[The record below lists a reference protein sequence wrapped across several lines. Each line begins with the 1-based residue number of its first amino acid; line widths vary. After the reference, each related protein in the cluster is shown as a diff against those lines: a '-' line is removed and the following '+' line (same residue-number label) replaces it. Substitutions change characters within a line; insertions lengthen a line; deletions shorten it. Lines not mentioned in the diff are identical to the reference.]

1 MENMDWRAWW
11 QRPASEDGDF
21 FLPDFCDVKIV
32 LVVVLAAELFALVLT
47 LAAPSYANPWT
58 RLGLISF
65 FVQWVVLVATIVLCR
80 ARSWLAKQ
88 RLLTAA
94 LLSYLC
100 ILLVTALFTELAYIV
115 VQYTDWASGIHNK
128 LALQINNLSIAGIVG
143 AVLLR
148 YFYLQQ
154 EYRRRLRKESEA
166 RVQALQSRIHPHFLF
181 NTMNILAS
189 LTRRDPVLAERVIED
204 LSDLF
209 RASLAVTGTQATVQ
223 QELDLCTGY
232 LRIEQLRLGERLHFD
247 IDCDEA
253 AKTKLLPLLSVQP
266 LVENAVYHGVQ
277 PRQAGGSVSV
287 LVTVEDNQLRIEV
300 RNPLPDSEA
309 RHSGHGV
316 ALDNIRERLR
326 VLYGSKA
333 QLITQKEDDDFVALL
348 RLPVES

>member
-1 MENMDWRAWW
+1 MVSNGR
-11 QRPASEDGDF
+11 
-21 FLPDFCDVKIV
+21 
-32 LVVVLAAELFALVLT
+32 
-47 LAAPSYANPWT
+47 ANPWT

-65 FVQWVVLVATIVLCR
+65 FVQWVVLVATAILCR
-80 ARSWLAKQ
+80 ARLWLAKQ
-88 RLLTAA
+88 RLWQAA
-94 LLSYLC
+94 LYSYLT
-100 ILLVTALFTELAYIV
+100 ILLVTALFSEIAYFV
-115 VQYTDWASGIHNK
+115 VQYTDWGSGLRNK

-143 AVLLR
+143 AVMLR

-154 EYRRRLRKESEA
+154 DYRRRLRKEAEA

-209 RASLAVTGTQATVQ
+209 RASLAVTGSRATVQ
-223 QELDLCTGY
+223 QELDLCSGY

-247 IDCDEA
+247 IDCDEE

-277 PRQAGGSVSV
+277 PRAAGGSVSV
-287 LVTVEDNQLRIEV
+287 LVTLSDKMLSIEV
-300 RNPLPDSEA
+300 RNPLPESEA

-316 ALDNIRERLR
+316 ALDNIRERLQ

-333 QLITQKEDDDFVALL
+333 QLRTVKEEHDFVALL
-348 RLPVES
+348 RLPVE